1 MSKIVYI
8 LCGLTILFC
17 TACRNEDHVGDA
29 VGYLRL
35 TVGESNST
43 NSRSE
48 VPEDYQPKQIAV
60 QILDSKNQVVEET
73 DDWEYWKGKSLTLKV
88 GKYIIK
94 AASNGFDGKASGFD
108 IPYYTGAD
116 TVVIQEGEELN
127 RKLVCTLANVKVT
140 VKFDAEFV
148 SKFKS
153 VEAQVGDTL
162 GTYTPVT
169 FTATET
175 RSAYFPVTSLYSEI
189 TVVNNNGVQN
199 KLKNKFTDVKAR
211 DHYILNYK
219 LAESGKGNVTVTVD
233 PSTNKYEY
241 TFTVSPIATNQ
252 ATLDANP
259 WSTFAWVE
267 ASSITLA
274 DGVTLNPEQVRFEY
288 KEQDADAWL
297 SVAGI
302 QDGENYTAKITGLKP
317 ATTYTYRMVSGDIF
331 ESAPSVFTTE
341 AATALYNGNFDSWYK
356 PDKTWYAVAESD
368 YASGTFW
375 DSSNPGTTTGAG
387 ALVNV
392 NPTQGNS
399 TTVHTGGGQ
408 SAELKSQYA
417 SAFGIGKFAAA
428 SLYTGKFNSLVG
440 TSGAKIDFGQPFISR
455 PTALHGWF
463 QYAPKS
469 IGYVGGN
476 QPSGTV
482 NKGDP
487 DICSIYIA
495 LAKKTYTIDNTDT
508 STFIQFE
515 TDDDIIAYGELPAN
529 QCVDTG
535 GQWKEFTID
544 LKYKTL
550 DCPEEMYLIL
560 VASSSKYGD
569 YFTGGEGS
577 ILYLDDFELVY
588 GDTPVMW

>member
-1 MSKIVYI
+1 MNRIISIFSIV
-8 LCGLTILFC
+8 LVCFLFS
-17 TACRNEDHVGDA
+17 CRNEERIEGA

-267 ASSITLA
+267 TSGITLA

-368 YASGTFW
+368 FTSGSFW
-375 DSSNPGTTTGAG
+375 DSSNPGTTQGAG
-387 ALVNV
+387 ALVNI

-399 TTVHTGGGQ
+399 SIVHTPGGK
-408 SAELKSQYA
+408 SAELKSQNKV
-417 SAFGIGKFAAA
+417 KFAAA
-428 SLYTGKFNSLVG
+428 SLYAGSFGGLVG
-440 TSGAKIDFGQPFISR
+440 LSGAKINFGQPFISR

-469 IGYVGGN
+469 IGYVGDN

-482 NKGDP
+482 SKGDP

-495 LAKKTYTIDNTDT
+495 LATKTYTIDNTDT

-550 DCPEEMYLIL
+550 ECPADMYIL
-560 VASSSKYGD
+560 LVTSASKYGD
-569 YFTGGEGS
+569 YFTGGDGS
-577 ILYLDDFELVY
+577 TLYLDDFELVY